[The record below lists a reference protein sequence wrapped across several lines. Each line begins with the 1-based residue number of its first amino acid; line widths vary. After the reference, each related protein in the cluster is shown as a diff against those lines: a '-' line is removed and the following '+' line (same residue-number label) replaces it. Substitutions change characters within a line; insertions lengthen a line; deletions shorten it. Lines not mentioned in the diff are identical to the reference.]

1 VVDSRSRFTHPS
13 AVPFLGGA
21 LLCNLIIASEGDRLL
36 LTSTQVI
43 PRSKH
48 EEEDSAL
55 LRGKMEELNKNIV
68 RLISETEKLIQ
79 ESKQLSERIKSFR
92 RKERATVGAVA

>member
-1 VVDSRSRFTHPS
+1 M
-13 AVPFLGGA
+13 
-21 LLCNLIIASEGDRLL
+21 L

-43 PRSKH
+43 SRSKH

-55 LRGKMEELNKNIV
+55 LQGKMDDLNKNIV
-68 RLISETEKLIQ
+68 RLISETERLIQ

-92 RKERATVGAVA
+92 RKERTTAGAAA

>member
-1 VVDSRSRFTHPS
+1 M
-13 AVPFLGGA
+13 
-21 LLCNLIIASEGDRLL
+21 L

-43 PRSKH
+43 SRSKH
-48 EEEDSAL
+48 EEEDSSL
-55 LRGKMEELNKNIV
+55 LQGKMDELNKNIV

-92 RKERATVGAVA
+92 GKERTTVGTAA

>member
-1 VVDSRSRFTHPS
+1 M
-13 AVPFLGGA
+13 
-21 LLCNLIIASEGDRLL
+21 L

-43 PRSKH
+43 SRSKH

-55 LRGKMEELNKNIV
+55 LQGKMEELNKNTV

-92 RKERATVGAVA
+92 GKERTTAGAAA

>member
-1 VVDSRSRFTHPS
+1 M
-13 AVPFLGGA
+13 
-21 LLCNLIIASEGDRLL
+21 L

-43 PRSKH
+43 PRSKQ
-48 EEEDSAL
+48 EEDSAL

-92 RKERATVGAVA
+92 GKERTTVGTAA

>member
-1 VVDSRSRFTHPS
+1 
-13 AVPFLGGA
+13 
-21 LLCNLIIASEGDRLL
+21 LL

-48 EEEDSAL
+48 EEEEDSAL
-55 LRGKMEELNKNIV
+55 LQGKMEELNKNIV

-79 ESKQLSERIKSFR
+79 EAKQLSERIKSFR
-92 RKERATVGAVA
+92 RKERTTVGAAA

>member
-1 VVDSRSRFTHPS
+1 
-13 AVPFLGGA
+13 
-21 LLCNLIIASEGDRLL
+21 LL

-55 LRGKMEELNKNIV
+55 LRGKMEELDKNIV

-92 RKERATVGAVA
+92 RKERTTVGAAA

>member
-1 VVDSRSRFTHPS
+1 
-13 AVPFLGGA
+13 
-21 LLCNLIIASEGDRLL
+21 LL

-43 PRSKH
+43 PRSKG

-92 RKERATVGAVA
+92 RKERTTVGAAA

>member
-1 VVDSRSRFTHPS
+1 
-13 AVPFLGGA
+13 
-21 LLCNLIIASEGDRLL
+21 LL

-43 PRSKH
+43 PRSKQ

-68 RLISETEKLIQ
+68 RLISETEKLIE

-92 RKERATVGAVA
+92 RKERTTVGAAA

>member
-1 VVDSRSRFTHPS
+1 M
-13 AVPFLGGA
+13 
-21 LLCNLIIASEGDRLL
+21 L

-92 RKERATVGAVA
+92 RKERTTVGARVGPGRDWKRVPAANDDAHSLLETGQ

>member
-1 VVDSRSRFTHPS
+1 M
-13 AVPFLGGA
+13 
-21 LLCNLIIASEGDRLL
+21 L

-43 PRSKH
+43 SRSNH

-55 LRGKMEELNKNIV
+55 RCKMEELNKNIV

-92 RKERATVGAVA
+92 RKERTAVGAAA